1 MTNLPSQSILAQVM
15 EATWPPFAS
24 CRLGPWRL
32 RDGAGGGKR
41 VSAATLESDWQVA
54 DIALA
59 VAAMPQGP
67 LFMIRPQDGAL
78 DTALSDLGY
87 RIVDP
92 VLTYAAPIAQFAP
105 PPRMTSFVHWP
116 PLQIAV
122 QLWAE
127 AGIGPARLAVMDR
140 AIGPKTAL
148 LARQGDRAVGVAYV
162 ALHGQVAMV
171 HALEVSPPHRRQGS
185 AQNLLAAAAHWSK
198 AQGADTLG
206 LAVTQSNQPAR
217 TLYERL
223 GMVALGGYHYRQP

>member
-1 MTNLPSQSILAQVM
+1 
-15 EATWPPFAS
+15 
-24 CRLGPWRL
+24 
-32 RDGAGGGKR
+32 
-41 VSAATLESDWQVA
+41 
-54 DIALA
+54 
-59 VAAMPQGP
+59 
-67 LFMIRPQDGAL
+67 
-78 DTALSDLGY
+78 
-87 RIVDP
+87 
-92 VLTYAAPIAQFAP
+92 
-105 PPRMTSFVHWP
+105 MTSFVHWP